1 MPPGRYAVSALPLG
15 QCVKV
20 QLGER
25 ERRAYEASAK
35 RDLLRM
41 ETAEDVARARAER
54 IATLDSEAAR
64 SKEAAEETRRAAA
77 LRRSE
82 KEMEALR
89 VWAPDDSR
97 DNGDEGGGQER
108 YQLVVRR
115 VAASNR
121 MSKNDLPDE
130 LAVDAEAVEVWQAA
144 IEMKRRGGQV
154 LEKWVRGWRMRM
166 VPRQTV
172 SGHDLYIKAPDMK
185 PEVMPAKHL
194 TSKEAIRSFT
204 ALVDKLRERLESGAS
219 SGADAAA
226 PPVRATCYFTPANG
240 RVALELHV
248 VARPSVGTA
257 SSAAEAEAEAEAE

>member
-1 MPPGRYAVSALPLG
+1 MRVSVVLRFLDGFNLAYPLMIFDDG
-15 QCVKV
+15 P
-20 QLGER
+20 
-25 ERRAYEASAK
+25 SAP
-35 RDLLRM
+35 
-41 ETAEDVARARAER
+41 EFC
-54 IATLDSEAAR
+54 
-64 SKEAAEETRRAAA
+64 
-77 LRRSE
+77 
-82 KEMEALR
+82 
-89 VWAPDDSR
+89 
-97 DNGDEGGGQER
+97 
-108 YQLVVRR
+108 
-115 VAASNR
+115 
-121 MSKNDLPDE
+121 
-130 LAVDAEAVEVWQAA
+130 
-144 IEMKRRGGQV
+144 RGGQV

-257 SSAAEAEAEAEAE
+257 SSVAEAEAEAEAE